1 MLGYLQEHGPWVMD
15 DETDFF
21 HKNEYSWNNE
31 ANIVYIESPAG
42 VGYSICGNQAECS
55 YNDYNTGEDN
65 LKVLR

>member
-1 MLGYLQEHGPWVMD
+1 MD

-42 VGYSICGNQAECS
+42 VGYSICGN
-55 YNDYNTGEDN
+55 
-65 LKVLR
+65 